1 MIHLPP
7 HAVIILQ
14 DEAPEKME
22 RKPGTL
28 ILSPDELDAKPLKPN
43 TGVVKF
49 ACAEFEKFLGD
60 KVTFRFQYGDIVN
73 IEGVEY
79 VYLRDFNSSIFYVE
93 SN

>member
-14 DEAPEKME
+14 DEAPEKVE
-22 RKPGTL
+22 RKVGAL
-28 ILSPDELDAKPLKPN
+28 ILSPDELDAKPMKPN

-49 ACAEFEKFLGD
+49 SCEEFEKYIGD
-60 KVTFRFQYGDIVN
+60 KVTFRFQYGDIVT
-73 IEGVEY
+73 IEDVEY